1 MYDVIM
7 VMVMMMMMTVMMV
20 MITDRGR
27 PEARGYRLL
36 CTMWWRN
43 CVI

>member
-1 MYDVIM
+1 MYDVIK
-7 VMVMMMMMTVMMV
+7 VMVMMTVMMV

-27 PEARGYRLL
+27 PEARGYILL
-36 CTMWWRN
+36 CTMWRRN

>member
-1 MYDVIM
+1 M

-20 MITDRGR
+20 MIIDRGR

-36 CTMWWRN
+36 CTMWRRN